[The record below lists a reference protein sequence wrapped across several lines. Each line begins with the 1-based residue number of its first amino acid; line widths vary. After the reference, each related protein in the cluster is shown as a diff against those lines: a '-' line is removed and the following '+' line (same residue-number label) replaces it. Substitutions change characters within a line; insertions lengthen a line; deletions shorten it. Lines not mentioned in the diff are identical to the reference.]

1 VRYATGFLVRMAK
14 DSGYQ
19 GKAISPLYVVLCV
32 APLAPLHDL
41 PTGNALIQPFILR
54 YIAPN
59 ARQSLG
65 S

>member
-1 VRYATGFLVRMAK
+1 MRYATGFLVRMAK

-32 APLAPLHDL
+32 AHLA
-41 PTGNALIQPFILR
+41 
-54 YIAPN
+54 IASLSHKECLDSTIHITVYCPN